1 MQFAILFSA
10 HPIQA
15 HPSPAV
21 QFLQVSSTPPAVVT
35 TPAVQFLQVSN
46 TPPAVVTTLC
56 ASCDSPPPTAEDLN
70 PALEHDWVDLYPAHR
85 HEYLNQQST
94 LLLKQF
100 AEIAVLPFSAVTG
113 FYQLRITDSDLTWL
127 VGAYFFYC
135 QYLFLSRHNMTVP

>member
-15 HPSPAV
+15 QPSPAV
-21 QFLQVSSTPPAVVT
+21 QFLQASSTPPAVVT
-35 TPAVQFLQVSN
+35 TPAVQFLQVSS
-46 TPPAVVTTLC
+46 TPPAVMTTLC
-56 ASCDSPPPTAEDLN
+56 ASCVSPPPTDEDLN
-70 PALEHDWVDLYPAHR
+70 SAHG

-113 FYQLRITDSDLTWL
+113 FFQLRITDSDLTWL

>member
-56 ASCDSPPPTAEDLN
+56 ASCDSPPPTAEDWN
-70 PALEHDWVDLYPAHR
+70 PALEHDWVDLYPAHG

-113 FYQLRITDSDLTWL
+113 FCQLRITDSDLTWL
-127 VGAYFFYC
+127 VGAYFFIANIY
-135 QYLFLSRHNMTVP
+135 F